1 MISVAYVDDDPHSA
15 FMICLLCQR
24 QGGIRMHAFSSAR
37 DLLENLSLKPVDVIV
52 SDYDLPG
59 MNGVE
64 LLATLR
70 SQGDQTPFILFTPL
84 ELTETLGPVVTRYPP
99 VWILSRGFT
108 IHGQLHYLVTMMR
121 LAALHPA
128 VRQG

>member
-1 MISVAYVDDDPHSA
+1 MISVAYVYDDSHSA
-15 FMICLLCQR
+15 FMICLLFQR

-37 DLLENLSLKPVDVIV
+37 DLLENISLTPVDVIL
-52 SDYDLPG
+52 SDYDMPE

-70 SQGDQTPFILFTPL
+70 SQGDLTPFILFTPL
-84 ELTETLGPVVTRYPP
+84 ELAETIGPVVARYPF

-108 IHGQLHYLVTMMR
+108 IRGQLHYLLTVIR

-128 VRQG
+128 VRKE